1 MAANMAF
8 WHPVGMTRILS
19 KLSAVFLL
27 AASLAGQSASDDF
40 DRANASTLGP
50 DWSVV
55 EGAFGIDANQAKKDN
70 PWSFGFVFHTGLAGD
85 YALSSQQ
92 VDFGSGGGNLSLIAG
107 LDPNTWSAVEARL
120 QDNDGDGAMDRLFF
134 NSAVNAGN
142 WNGSSLWYDLATPT
156 VTGTMKLSFVNNGD
170 IALVEITN
178 SAGGSESFQAGGILS
193 SSFPPAGDKLAVG
206 GFGTGTFDNWSGSIE
221 PYSIAN
227 LAAGRT
233 ATMQLAGMQP
243 GRTAIFAYSR
253 TGPGPTL
260 TNFGWVNMSL
270 PIRTVGGGIAGAD
283 GVARFD
289 VAVPAIAAGLTIYS
303 QALNVTTTEL
313 SNSVVMVV
321 Q

>member
-1 MAANMAF
+1 MK
-8 WHPVGMTRILS
+8 RILP
-19 KLSAVFLL
+19 KLCAAVLL
-27 AASLAGQSASDDF
+27 AAPLASQSASDDF
-40 DRANASTLGP
+40 NRANSGTLGP

-55 EGAFGIDANQAKKDN
+55 EGSFSIESNQAKKNN
-70 PWSFGFVFHTGLAGD
+70 PWSFGFVYHTGLAGD
-85 YALSSQQ
+85 YALSSQ
-92 VDFGSGGGNLSLIAG
+92 VVEFGAGGGNISLIAG

-142 WNGSSLWYDLATPT
+142 WNGSTLWYDLASPT
-156 VTGTMKLSFVNNGD
+156 ATGTMKLSFLNDGD

-178 SAGGSESFQAGGILS
+178 AGGGSESFQAGGILA
-193 SSFPPAGDKLAVG
+193 SSFPPAGDRLAVG
-206 GFGTGTFDNWSGSIE
+206 GFGTGTFDNWSASIQ

-227 LAAGRT
+227 LAAGQT

-243 GRTAIFAYSR
+243 GETAIFAYSR

-260 TNFGWVNMSL
+260 TPYGWVDMSL

-289 VAVPAIAAGLTIYS
+289 VFVPAIASGLTIYS
-303 QALNVTTTEL
+303 QALNVRTTEL
-313 SNSVVMVV
+313 SNSVAMVV